1 MKIGCGT
8 VVFRKFELERAL
20 DAIRKI
26 GYEYFETQAV
36 GPWCPHVNVEKDDP
50 EFLVKLKNQFG
61 FKEITGLW
69 SYNGNIIA
77 NPNAVESGKL
87 SVQWAAAA
95 GIKVV
100 HTGDGKKPNDMSD
113 EDAFKVFSEKLAEI
127 LEEAKPLL

>member
-26 GYEYFETQAV
+26 GFEYFETQAV

-61 FKEITGLW
+61 FKEITGQTPLW
-69 SYNGNIIA
+69 HLNYIRLRSA
-77 NPNAVESGKL
+77 KALLKSGKENITETAL
-87 SVQWAAAA
+87 KCGFNDASYFCKLYKKYFGKSPKQDCK
-95 GIKVV
+95 IK
-100 HTGDGKKPNDMSD
+100 
-113 EDAFKVFSEKLAEI
+113 
-127 LEEAKPLL
+127 